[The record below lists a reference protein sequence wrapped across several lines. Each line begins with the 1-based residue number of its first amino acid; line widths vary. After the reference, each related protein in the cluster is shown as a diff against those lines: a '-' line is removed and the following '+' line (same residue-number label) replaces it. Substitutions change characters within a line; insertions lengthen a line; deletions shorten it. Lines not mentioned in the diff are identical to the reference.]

1 MQNIKIFA
9 KRKCKI
15 IIKEIFVMAKQKET
29 AKVKKT
35 NNCLIN
41 FFKKPRVY
49 LSFVV
54 VVLVSFVSFYKMQQ
68 KNQQKEYQAGYAGMM
83 VYSMVKGY
91 GYVCKENGYELRN
104 FPQKFQERY
113 RDEIEK
119 VDLALQKYGY
129 NLQKFFELMD
139 FEFMNN
145 DKIVQQN
152 LPQII
157 TEDLN
162 ETRRQIILEVV
173 QEKIGE
179 EQAVWDDKFYDY
191 LSLSRLCRDMDE
203 NSEDYFKAYDSSKLP
218 VLKQLIKNF

>member
-1 MQNIKIFA
+1 
-9 KRKCKI
+9 
-15 IIKEIFVMAKQKET
+15 MAEQEKT

-41 FFKKPRVY
+41 FFKNPKVY
-49 LSFVV
+49 LRLALI
-54 VVLVSFVSFYKMQQ
+54 VLVGVVSFYKMQQ
-68 KNQQKEYQAGYAGMM
+68 QNLQKKYQTGYAGMM

-91 GYVCKENGYELRN
+91 GYACKANGYELQN

-113 RDEIEK
+113 SEEIEK
-119 VDLALQKYGY
+119 VDSALQQYGY
-129 NLQKFFELMD
+129 NLQEFFELMD
-139 FEFMNN
+139 N
-145 DKIVQQN
+145 DKKLQQN

-179 EQAVWDDKFYDY
+179 EQAEWDDKFYDY

-203 NSEDYFKAYDSSKLP
+203 NSEDYFKAYDSSKL
-218 VLKQLIKNF
+218 LEMKKLLNDLQ